1 MRSSSSRA
9 WFTAAAL
16 LATLAGGPA
25 NAAEK
30 PAQGLTDT
38 SIRLGVSGPLTGPV
52 AAVGA
57 VAEGLKV
64 KIAAVNAAGGVT
76 MGDGKTRMIELI
88 VQDDG
93 FDPQRTLTNVRKMEE
108 RSGIFALVGISGTPN
123 NEAIARYLDQHA
135 LPNLFMY
142 SGVHELAAGRD
153 WTVGLVPSFTTE
165 AAAFA
170 AWLRANKPAAKIALL
185 YLNTETG
192 QSFRAALAKAISGSS
207 IALAADQPV
216 TPTDPTVDTQMTNLR
231 ASGADTLVV
240 IAAPR
245 QGAQAVR
252 VAAESGWRPTTM
264 VSFIASSEA
273 SLRPIGL
280 ENAKG
285 VLTSQFMQQVT
296 EPATTRGMQSY
307 LADYAAA
314 RPAFERGDT
323 NGQIGYLTGEA
334 LISVLQRMKEPTRK
348 AMIETAR
355 NMSAT
360 PLDLLLPGITLTTK
374 AGSDIYPIESL
385 QISRFDGKQY
395 QPAGPI
401 ISFEGA
407 TPKL

>member
-1 MRSSSSRA
+1 MRNYSGPS
-9 WFTAAAL
+9 WLKTAAV
-16 LATLAGGPA
+16 LATLASGTA

-30 PAQGLTDT
+30 PAQGVTDT

-64 KIAAVNAAGGVT
+64 KVAAVNAAGGVK
-76 MGDGKTRMIELI
+76 MGDGKTRTIELI
-88 VQDDG
+88 IQDDG
-93 FDPQRTLTNVRKMEE
+93 FDPQRTLTNVRKLEE
-108 RSGIFALVGISGTPN
+108 RSGVFALVGISGTPN

-142 SGVHELAAGRD
+142 SGVHELAAGHD
-153 WTVGLVPSFTTE
+153 WTMGLVPSFTTE
-165 AAAFA
+165 AAVFA
-170 AWLRANKPAAKIALL
+170 SWLKGNKPEAKIGLL

-192 QSFRAALAKAISGSS
+192 QSFRAALTKAIAGSK
-207 IALAADQPV
+207 ITLAANQPV

-252 VAAESGWRPTTM
+252 VAAESGWHPTTM

-280 ENAKG
+280 DNAKG

-296 EPATTRGMQSY
+296 GPATTPGVQSY
-307 LADYAAA
+307 LADYTAAH
-314 RPAFERGDT
+314 PAFEKGDT

-334 LISVLQRMKEPTRK
+334 LVRVLEMMKEPTRK
-348 AMIETAR
+348 AMMDVAR
-355 NMSAT
+355 NMSAV

-385 QISRFDGKQY
+385 QVARFDGKQY
-395 QPAGPI
+395 EPAGPV
-401 ISFEGA
+401 ISFEGS
-407 TPKL
+407 TPKF